1 MTYLKYVGRDNIGG
15 EEKEGGP
22 VVLGVADDVLQ
33 RVRQWSVHDVTDA
46 VGKAGILKG
55 FLTDYGAVATGQLR
69 EPIIPFS
76 RRVVFKSG

>member
-1 MTYLKYVGRDNIGG
+1 
-15 EEKEGGP
+15 
-22 VVLGVADDVLQ
+22 
-33 RVRQWSVHDVTDA
+33 VTDA

-69 EPIIPFS
+69 EPIIAFS